1 MVIGRVKIGGNET
14 WVGFIGGGFN
24 SNSGDSN
31 QGRGFF
37 VVQLSNGSIL
47 WSYTRGND
55 TTMTYSLPGSPAI
68 VDTDNDGF
76 VDTAYIGDLGGNIWR
91 FNFCTGADGNGC
103 GTSNWSGGKLFQSST
118 AMPIFTTPSAGRG
131 SGSELWVFWGS
142 GDKEN
147 PTAKTTHD
155 SFFAVKD
162 PDRTSTYTLGQLQDI
177 SGSVFDYAHPGWRI
191 GLADGEKVLS
201 DSAAFGG
208 MITWTTYT
216 PWDGADPCGQTGASK
231 LYALAMMPIAIGGV
245 TYQPGAGLF
254 ADGARSMVLGP
265 GIAQV
270 PIFSQKPGGSGPTDV
285 YISTSG
291 GGGADTSVVSA
302 AGMGETPFKE
312 RLQDTV
318 PSARLLHW
326 LDQRI
331 VH

>member
-1 MVIGRVKIGGNET
+1 V
-14 WVGFIGGGFN
+14 
-24 SNSGDSN
+24 DSN

-37 VVQLSNGSIL
+37 VVELSSGRIL

-55 TTMTYSLPGSPAI
+55 ATMTYSLPASPAV
-68 VDTDNDGF
+68 VDVDGDGF
-76 VDTAYIGDLGGNIWR
+76 IDTAYIGDLGGNIWR
-91 FNFCTGADGNGC
+91 FKFCTGGDDDTC
-103 GTSNWSGGKLFQSST
+103 GISNWSGSKFFQPDT
-118 AMPIFTTPSAGRG
+118 AKPIYTTPAVARGSSAG
-131 SGSELWVFWGS
+131 SIWVFWGT
-142 GDKEN
+142 GDKQTPN
-147 PTAKTTHD
+147 DKTTTD
-155 SFFAVKD
+155 WFGGLRD
-162 PDRTSTYTLGQLQDI
+162 DDRTSTYTLGQLQDI

-312 RLQDTV
+312 GLQDTV